1 MQLRRTTWI
10 IVALVA
16 MLALGAC
23 SPSGDTAET
32 TASDSVVTLTDGDLS
47 AAAQLALG
55 TLQLEDTE
63 QAVDETQAATLLP
76 LWQAYQ
82 TLSQSD
88 TTAAVELEALAGQI
102 QRAMTAEQ
110 VQAIADMGLTADTL
124 TALQESGDLS
134 FGGFGRGDE
143 TTSGTTEGAAAT
155 GGFAAGAVVEGGGGG
170 APPGDFAAGGGP
182 GGGGGGAMPGGGMMI
197 EGGAMPDGGE
207 FSEDD
212 LATRQAAMAAMDPAE
227 MQARMLTGMVV
238 RLLQT
243 KTGEMPTGGPGGG
256 MGMGGPTFD
265 AALTA
270 VAEATGLSVDD
281 IRAQAAEGETLT
293 AIIEANGG
301 DVAAVR
307 AAIVEALNARPEA
320 ADMDAEAMV
329 ERMLGGGQ

>member
-1 MQLRRTTWI
+1 
-10 IVALVA
+10 
-16 MLALGAC
+16 
-23 SPSGDTAET
+23 
-32 TASDSVVTLTDGDLS
+32 
-47 AAAQLALG
+47 
-55 TLQLEDTE
+55 
-63 QAVDETQAATLLP
+63 
-76 LWQAYQ
+76 
-82 TLSQSD
+82 
-88 TTAAVELEALAGQI
+88 
-102 QRAMTAEQ
+102 
-110 VQAIADMGLTADTL
+110 
-124 TALQESGDLS
+124 
-134 FGGFGRGDE
+134 
-143 TTSGTTEGAAAT
+143 
-155 GGFAAGAVVEGGGGG
+155 
-170 APPGDFAAGGGP
+170 
-182 GGGGGGAMPGGGMMI
+182 
-197 EGGAMPDGGE
+197 MPDGGE

-212 LATRQAAMAAMDPAE
+212 LATREAAMADMDPAE